1 MIIHKTAVWC
11 ATVVAVAA
19 AASLAGCAS
28 TYSPGTPAGPPEQST
43 IVVDSVPAAEEGGL
57 YVAAADG
64 FFQQQGLTVKI
75 NSITGGEE
83 GIPDL
88 QSGKTQFVGGNYVS
102 FVLAQIEGK
111 ASGKPTNFRI
121 VAAASQMQPG
131 SNALYVLP
139 NSPYKTVAS
148 LAAQH
153 ASVGLNTPRDVGQVL
168 LGALMQDNG
177 YTASDVRQVIP
188 AGGFPALMTM
198 LRRGQVDA
206 VWLPQPFGTMVQQE
220 YGAVQLADFDQ
231 GPVQNLPFTGYIAS
245 GDWAGTHP
253 NTVAA
258 FTRAIIEGQQVADSN
273 RPALEK
279 AMEQY
284 TGLEP
289 AIADTMPF
297 DTYPLT
303 TADAELQRVSNA
315 MYEFGL
321 TPNLSRPYEIAQMI
335 GS

>member
-1 MIIHKTAVWC
+1 MC
-11 ATVVAVAA
+11 A
-19 AASLAGCAS
+19 L
-28 TYSPGTPAGPPEQST
+28 P
-43 IVVDSVPAAEEGGL
+43 I
-57 YVAAADG
+57 
-64 FFQQQGLTVKI
+64 F
-75 NSITGGEE
+75 
-83 GIPDL
+83 
-88 QSGKTQFVGGNYVS
+88 
-102 FVLAQIEGK
+102 
-111 ASGKPTNFRI
+111 

-148 LAAQH
+148 LAAKH

-177 YTASDVRQVIP
+177 YTVSDVRQVIP
-188 AGGFPALMTM
+188 AGGFAALMAM
-198 LRRGQVDA
+198 LRRGQVNA
-206 VWLPQPFGTMVQQE
+206 AWLPQPFGTMVQQE

-231 GPVQNLPFTGYIAS
+231 GPVQDLPFTGYIAS
-245 GDWAGTHP
+245 DAWTRTHL

-321 TPNLSRPYEIAQMI
+321 TPSLSRPYEIAQMT